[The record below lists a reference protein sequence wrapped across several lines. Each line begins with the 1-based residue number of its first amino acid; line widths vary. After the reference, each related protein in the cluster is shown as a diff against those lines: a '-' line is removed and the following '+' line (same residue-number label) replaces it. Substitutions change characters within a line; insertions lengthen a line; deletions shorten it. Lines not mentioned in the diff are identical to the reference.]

1 MMIFHSYIR
10 VDVISHGGDG
20 HQAPPEA
27 LGERPGG
34 VHLDKDG
41 PGHQDKI
48 NEVFIRKTCSL
59 RISLFFTCKSNV
71 SCEIILTVMTKFT
84 ALTLLTDSS
93 MCAITIG
100 FTT

>member
-41 PGHQDKI
+41 PGHQDK
-48 NEVFIRKTCSL
+48 NQ
-59 RISLFFTCKSNV
+59 
-71 SCEIILTVMTKFT
+71 
-84 ALTLLTDSS
+84 
-93 MCAITIG
+93 
-100 FTT
+100 